1 MDQNPFRMIMI
12 IISL

>member
-1 MDQNPFRMIMI
+1 MDQNPFRIVMI

>member
-1 MDQNPFRMIMI
+1 MDQNLFRIVMI